1 MILPDWLKR
10 DNRSPGSS
18 SVLTQGGTR
27 PAMIATQEATVHQP
41 EDSVLARCREGDLD
55 AYGQVYAEHERHV
68 FRYAYHL
75 LGHSEDADDV
85 KQETFLR
92 AFQAISGFRSECSLR
107 TWLLRICANLCRD
120 RMKARERKPEVLFD
134 PLASGDTLAGETL
147 GEDPHAV
154 VERSHDRQLIRRAL
168 RGLPVDQR
176 DIIVLRDMQDL
187 SYEEISEIFG
197 CSRASVKLRLFRARR
212 RLKERVESLMTLR

>member
-1 MILPDWLKR
+1 
-10 DNRSPGSS
+10 
-18 SVLTQGGTR
+18 
-27 PAMIATQEATVHQP
+27 MIATHEVAANQQE
-41 EDSVLARCREGDLD
+41 DGVLSRCRAGDLD

-75 LGHSEDADDV
+75 LGSPEDADDV
-85 KQETFLR
+85 KQETFIR
-92 AFQAISGFRSECSLR
+92 AFQAIGGFRNECSLR

-120 RMKARERKPEVLFD
+120 RIKSRERKPEILFD
-134 PLASGDTLAGETL
+134 HTASADLLEGEPL
-147 GEDPHAV
+147 GEDPHMV
-154 VERSHDRQLIRRAL
+154 LERSHDREVLRRAL
-168 RGLPVDQR
+168 RGLPTDQR

-187 SYEEISEIFG
+187 SYEEIAEVFG